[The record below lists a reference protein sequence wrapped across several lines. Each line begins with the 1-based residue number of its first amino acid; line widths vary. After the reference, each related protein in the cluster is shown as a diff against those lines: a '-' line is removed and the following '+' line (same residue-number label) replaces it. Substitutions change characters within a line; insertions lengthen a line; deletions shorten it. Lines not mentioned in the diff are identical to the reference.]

1 LLKESKQTSALF
13 ICARNE
19 IEGSR
24 VLADR
29 VPYDRFDEIYELDG
43 NSTDG
48 TREFWAER
56 AVKTIN
62 GVKKGEIFTTAA
74 STTQADNIVFFA
86 PDGNENPDDIANI
99 LDYLEQGYDMAIA
112 SRFMKGAR
120 NEEDD
125 QFLPLRA
132 WANRAFTLIVRLIWG
147 GKLTDTING
156 FRGLKLE
163 KLVQLNLECS
173 GFDIEFQTSI
183 RFLKRGWM
191 IVEFPTCE
199 GDRIGGNS
207 SSSSIHTGLLMLRRV
222 WRELRL
228 GRDGI

>member
-86 PDGNENPDDIANI
+86 PDGNENPDDIA
-99 LDYLEQGYDMAIA
+99 
-112 SRFMKGAR
+112 
-120 NEEDD
+120 